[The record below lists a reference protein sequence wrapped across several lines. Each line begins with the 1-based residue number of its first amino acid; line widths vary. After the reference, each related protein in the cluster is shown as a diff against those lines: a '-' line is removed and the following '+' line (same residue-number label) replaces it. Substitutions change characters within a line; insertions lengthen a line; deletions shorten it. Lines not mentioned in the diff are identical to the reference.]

1 MHEIKSFRIF
11 QTAKVIA
18 VMYLIM
24 FAIMAVIEF
33 FAVMGLGPR
42 RPAHMGIVVFVMPII
57 GAIFSFFMIAI
68 SCWVYNLIAPS
79 IGGIAFEL
87 TPRGDN

>member
-1 MHEIKSFRIF
+1 
-11 QTAKVIA
+11 
-18 VMYLIM
+18 
-24 FAIMAVIEF
+24 
-33 FAVMGLGPR
+33 
-42 RPAHMGIVVFVMPII
+42 MGIVVFVMPII

-87 TPRGDN
+87 TPRGGD